1 MNCSRARN
9 GPSFLLARPGR
20 NSLVVRSGRSG
31 ARRVRAR
38 DAIVERPASARPA
51 ERPGVLDCPTG
62 CDRGCSGLGEHDRST
77 RRVRQV
83 ISPVRTVIDRIL
95 SCATNPAF
103 ETTELLEESA
113 IVQKLGAA
121 KLICDRRAIKK
132 DLRITATVQI
142 AS

>member
-1 MNCSRARN
+1 
-9 GPSFLLARPGR
+9 
-20 NSLVVRSGRSG
+20 
-31 ARRVRAR
+31 
-38 DAIVERPASARPA
+38 
-51 ERPGVLDCPTG
+51 
-62 CDRGCSGLGEHDRST
+62 
-77 RRVRQV
+77 
-83 ISPVRTVIDRIL
+83 VRTVIDRIL